1 GCAQWLGS
9 DASAAP
15 EVCPVVVPL
24 RRAACAVVLAF
35 PSPAFAQEKPA
46 EPTRVEE
53 GAAKRTV
60 RIHGTAVALD
70 QAGAARADADGRLQ
84 IYHFVDGVIEVPVRR
99 GTWEAFCTTEA
110 RFTIRDLELGGRSV
124 SLLPHSFAPPLRRSF
139 DLKGPWIADHVVHV
153 VDEKTG

>member
-1 GCAQWLGS
+1 
-9 DASAAP
+9 
-15 EVCPVVVPL
+15 
-24 RRAACAVVLAF
+24 

-124 SLLPHSFAPPLRRSF
+124 SLLHHSFAPPLDRSF
-139 DLKGPWIADHVVHV
+139 DPKGPWIADHVVHV
-153 VDEKTG
+153 VDEKTGEPLTGIELVKQPEREGYARHPGVLRPELVVATE